1 MRLSPSSL
9 DLIKRR
15 TGLSLKAHQD
25 PAGTWFIGYQHY
37 GDVHEGM
44 EITEEEAQAK
54 LEQEIGRIEPLLAGL
69 VQAQVNQ
76 GQWDALVMLVFDFGF
91 ARFRSSMLLR
101 HVNNAD
107 FERAA
112 GEFPKWNQVNGRPSM
127 TMVRRREIDQ
137 RIFQYGTQ
145 PA

>member
-15 TGLSLKAHQD
+15 TGLTLKAHQD
-25 PAGTWFIGYQHY
+25 PQGTWFIGYQHY

-44 EITEEEAQAK
+44 EITEKEAQAK
-54 LEQEIGRIEPLLAGL
+54 LEQEIDRLEPLLAGML
-69 VQAQVNQ
+69 KVELNQ

-91 ARFRSSMLLR
+91 GRFRSSALLR
-101 HVNNAD
+101 HLNEGD

-112 GEFPKWNQVNGRPSM
+112 GEFPKWNQVGGRPNM
-127 TMVRRREIDQ
+127 TMIRRREIDL
-137 RIFQYGTQ
+137 RVFQYGAQ

>member
-15 TGLSLKAHQD
+15 TGLTLKAHQD
-25 PAGTWFIGYQHY
+25 PQGTWFIGYQHY
-37 GDVHEGM
+37 GDVHDGM

-54 LEQEIGRIEPLLAGL
+54 LEQEIDRIEPLLAGL
-69 VQAQVNQ
+69 LKVQVNP

-101 HVNNAD
+101 HVNNGD

-112 GEFPKWNQVNGRPSM
+112 TEFPKWNQLGGRPNA
-127 TMVRRREIDQ
+127 TMMRRRDIDRQ
-137 RIFQYGTQ
+137 VFLSGQV